1 MRAII
6 LMLALVVTGC
16 AAARQARFDNAL
28 NAYIGRP
35 VSEIA
40 VKIGPPTANFPSG
53 NGSMVFQWHRAEQ
66 QQTPGMA
73 MPAFGNV
80 IYYPGQT
87 QQIECRLSVFA
98 RSAKTS
104 PTLAD
109 WIIERWEY
117 AGNGC
122 V

>member
-1 MRAII
+1 MRQIV
-6 LMLALVVTGC
+6 LALALIVAGC
-16 AAARQARFDNAL
+16 AAARQTRFNEAL

-35 VSEIA
+35 VSDIA
-40 VKIGPPTANFPSG
+40 LKAGPPNASFPAG
-53 NGSMVFQWHRAEQ
+53 DGGMVFQWYRAGQ

-87 QQIECRLSVFA
+87 QQIECRLSVVA
-98 RSAKTS
+98 RTTKSS

-117 AGNGC
+117 TGNGC